1 MKYIAIF
8 TFLFIFLLAWSS
20 NTDACYKGPCCLA
33 MLVIDENEGPKISG
47 KNQQRLFWLINI
59 KIYHAE
65 VEVSILH
72 VCYEDTVYI

>member
-1 MKYIAIF
+1 
-8 TFLFIFLLAWSS
+8 
-20 NTDACYKGPCCLA
+20 

-72 VCYEDTVYI
+72 VCYEDTVYIYNKFLYMRILFIHKW